1 MARFPWSGLHVGRSQ
16 NRIYIISISTLFTIA
31 AVTAVIFCFR
41 HFGNN
46 KTNLNN
52 RESSIEHQALSTGS
66 QPSTEVQ
73 TPQNIVSKAE
83 EPQANPNV
91 TQLASNAASQTNQQ
105 VAQLISEAATMIK
118 ETPEKVIEAHDRL
131 NDALLIPMGDQQQM
145 LIKSQL
151 ASLSEQWL
159 FSKSLFP
166 NDKLCTAHKVA
177 PGEQLRT
184 IGQQHKVPYEILMQI
199 NNIQRPQELQS
210 GQIIKVING
219 PFNAK
224 VNRSTFTMDL
234 YLQNTYVRSFLVGLG
249 KTNKETPTGLWR
261 VKEGGKLISPPWT
274 DPDTNR
280 TYHAGEPDYPL
291 GSRWI
296 ELEGIEGQAQGRAG
310 FGIHGT
316 KEPESIGSASSRG
329 CIRLHNGEAILIY
342 NVLMPTYSLVRIE

>member
-1 MARFPWSGLHVGRSQ
+1 MARFPWSGLHTGRSQ
-16 NRIYIISISTLFTIA
+16 NRIYIIAISTLLTIA

-41 HFGNN
+41 HFGKN
-46 KTNLNN
+46 KPNPDTGLDTGYSTLDEH
-52 RESSIEHQALSTGS
+52 REA
-66 QPSTEVQ
+66 Q

-83 EPQANPNV
+83 EPQTNSSV
-91 TQLASNAASQTNQQ
+91 TQLASNATSQANLQ
-105 VAQLISEAATMIK
+105 VAELISEVVTIIK
-118 ETPEKVIEAHDRL
+118 ETPDKVIEARDKL
-131 NDALLIPMGDQQQM
+131 NDALLMPMSAQQQI

-151 ASLSEQWL
+151 TSLSEQWL
-159 FSKSLFP
+159 FSKSLFA
-166 NDKLCTAHKVA
+166 NDKLCTAYKVT

-184 IGQQHKVPYEILMQI
+184 IGQQHKISYEILMQI
-199 NNIQRPQELQS
+199 NNIQRPQDLQA

-224 VNRSTFTMDL
+224 VYRSTFTMDL
-234 YLQNTYVRSFLVGLG
+234 YLQNTFVRSFFVGLG
-249 KTNKETPTGLWR
+249 KANMETPTGLWR
-261 VKEGGKLISPPWT
+261 VKDGGKLITPPWT

-296 ELEGIEGQAQGRAG
+296 ELEGIEGQAKGRAG

-316 KEPESIGSASSRG
+316 KEPETIGTASSRG

-342 NVLMPTYSLVRIE
+342 NLLMPTYSLVRIE